1 MVHTNGTRIESQW
14 VRIER
19 TGKRKYSVPRLA
31 SARGEE
37 KARRAMPTR
46 SGTDPGGSRAPGPL
60 SRWFG
65 TSGNKVGVGS
75 LPRTRR
81 AFLLLKE
88 SFPVAVGIEVA
99 VAVTRLAKHSVSIS
113 LFVRFVKN

>member
-1 MVHTNGTRIESQW
+1 MDF
-14 VRIER
+14 
-19 TGKRKYSVPRLA
+19 TGRRKYSVPRLA

-46 SGTDPGGSRAPGPL
+46 SGADPGGSRVSGPL

-75 LPRTRR
+75 LLRPWR
-81 AFLLLKE
+81 AFLRKGRFSE
-88 SFPVAVGIEVA
+88 AVGIEVA
-99 VAVTRLAKHSVSIS
+99 VAMTRLGKHGGEYFAFCS
-113 LFVRFVKN
+113 LCQELSSCFIRLL